1 MELLE
6 WKPCIATHI
15 SEVDQQHK
23 ALFDFVNGVVR
34 SVEEEVEEE
43 ILKQGL
49 ERLIDYT
56 VFHFNTEEEILLKLK
71 YPYLKKHQ
79 VEHRLITDQI
89 LRFKGN
95 LRKHNKIDI
104 VELIAFLRD
113 WIKSHTASSDLEY
126 AAYFIQ
132 LENPKI
138 NKQGRYD
145 MENFETK
152 NIANG
157 IQVADLP
164 LKAQILDQLPS
175 PVIAV
180 DRERRITYINLAG
193 RKLVNKTNE
202 ELLGMACQDVF
213 GSQHCGTEDCCMRKA
228 IENGR
233 QYSARNEIVING
245 DRLPFEYFAVP
256 LKNELG
262 EIIGGLEFIVD
273 ITERVLY
280 EEKLREQSHAIREMS
295 TPTIKLW
302 EGVLVLPVVGVIDSM
317 RAQYM
322 METMLTK
329 IMETYSKI
337 IILDI
342 QGVAAVDTAVAN
354 HLIKI
359 TKATKLMGCECILSG
374 ISPAV
379 AQTMIE
385 LGIDMGLTKTRAT
398 LSDALVEA
406 FELLHLQVIKK

>member
-6 WKPCIATHI
+6 WKPDIATQI
-15 SEVDQQHK
+15 SEVDQQHS
-23 ALFDFVNGVVR
+23 ALFDLVNGMINATADD
-34 SVEEEVEEE
+34 ENDEY
-43 ILKQGL
+43 LKQGI
-49 ERLIDYT
+49 EKLIDYT
-56 VFHFNTEEEILLKLK
+56 IFHFNTEEEILLKRK
-71 YPYLKKHQ
+71 YPYLKQHQ
-79 VEHRLITDQI
+79 VEHRLITDRI
-89 LRFKGN
+89 LSFKGD
-95 LRKHNKIDI
+95 LRRYNKLDI
-104 VELIAFLRD
+104 IELVAFLQG

-126 AAYFIQ
+126 AAYFNRNK
-132 LENPKI
+132 ENQK
-138 NKQGRYD
+138 KVQGRCE
-145 MENFETK
+145 MENSANKDFTK
-152 NIANG
+152 EVEA
-157 IQVADLP
+157 ADLA
-164 LKAQILDQLPS
+164 LKAQILDQLPT
-175 PVIAV
+175 PVMAV
-180 DRERRITYINLAG
+180 NRERRITYMNLAG
-193 RKLVNKTNE
+193 RKMVNKTSE

-213 GSQHCGTEDCCMRKA
+213 GSQHCGTGDCCMGKA

-233 QYSARNEIVING
+233 QYSARNEIVISG

-262 EIIGGLEFIVD
+262 EVIGGLEFIVD

-322 METMLTK
+322 METMLSK

-385 LGIDMGLTKTRAT
+385 LGIEMGLTKTRST